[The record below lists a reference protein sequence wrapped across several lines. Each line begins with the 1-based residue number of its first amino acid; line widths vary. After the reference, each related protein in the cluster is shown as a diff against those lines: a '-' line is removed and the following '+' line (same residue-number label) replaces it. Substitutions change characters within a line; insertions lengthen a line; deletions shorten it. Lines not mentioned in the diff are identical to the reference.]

1 MRSEDRSATCCHH
14 RCYHLCRKDNNNNL
28 INKRYEQNFFFF
40 RSLQPIQA
48 PHRRLHR
55 RRSRRFFLCCCL
67 CRSCCRIVSRTQRPT
82 LRKQLGLDRLA
93 LHTSRRYH
101 RRHSSSL
108 NSSLTMDAKE
118 IQKRIVRLKD
128 DIEREVRDRLPRKV
142 GIVAVNHFKQNFRDA
157 GWRDDGLHP
166 WKTTQ
171 RQREGGPDAKY
182 TPLTSRRDHL
192 MRSIQYSSQPGQ
204 VTVTNPVPYAAIHNN
219 GGTLNTHPSV
229 TKRMRRF
236 AWAKVY
242 ALAGVKGKGKL
253 PKQLPATAAKW
264 RALALTKKSK
274 LSITARIPQRQF
286 MGDSRELKQKI
297 NTIINDSVKR
307 IENGILNI

>member
-1 MRSEDRSATCCHH
+1 M
-14 RCYHLCRKDNNNNL
+14 N
-28 INKRYEQNFFFF
+28 NFFLFF
-40 RSLQPIQA
+40 RSVLSLQANYQ
-48 PHRRLHR
+48 RL
-55 RRSRRFFLCCCL
+55 
-67 CRSCCRIVSRTQRPT
+67 
-82 LRKQLGLDRLA
+82 LR
-93 LHTSRRYH
+93 

-108 NSSLTMDAKE
+108 NSFLTMDAKE

-166 WKTTQ
+166 WKTTR

-182 TPLTSRRDHL
+182 TPLSSRRDHL

-253 PKQLPATAAKW
+253 PKQLPTAAAKW

-286 MGDSRELKQKI
+286 IGPSAELKQNI
-297 NTIINDSVKR
+297 QNTV
-307 IENGILNI
+307 ENEIRNILNS

>member
-1 MRSEDRSATCCHH
+1 
-14 RCYHLCRKDNNNNL
+14 
-28 INKRYEQNFFFF
+28 
-40 RSLQPIQA
+40 
-48 PHRRLHR
+48 
-55 RRSRRFFLCCCL
+55 
-67 CRSCCRIVSRTQRPT
+67 
-82 LRKQLGLDRLA
+82 
-93 LHTSRRYH
+93 
-101 RRHSSSL
+101 
-108 NSSLTMDAKE
+108 MDAKE

-166 WKTTQ
+166 WKTTR

-219 GGTLNTHPSV
+219 GGTINTHPSV

-236 AWAKVY
+236 AWAKV
-242 ALAGVKGKGKL
+242 
-253 PKQLPATAAKW
+253 
-264 RALALTKKSK
+264 
-274 LSITARIPQRQF
+274 
-286 MGDSRELKQKI
+286 
-297 NTIINDSVKR
+297 
-307 IENGILNI
+307 

>member
-1 MRSEDRSATCCHH
+1 
-14 RCYHLCRKDNNNNL
+14 
-28 INKRYEQNFFFF
+28 
-40 RSLQPIQA
+40 
-48 PHRRLHR
+48 
-55 RRSRRFFLCCCL
+55 
-67 CRSCCRIVSRTQRPT
+67 
-82 LRKQLGLDRLA
+82 
-93 LHTSRRYH
+93 
-101 RRHSSSL
+101 
-108 NSSLTMDAKE
+108 MDAKE

-166 WKTTQ
+166 WKTTR

-253 PKQLPATAAKW
+253 PKQLPAAAAKW